1 MGRVILHVITSI
13 RPGGAENHLLALA
26 CAQARGGASVAV
38 AYLKDDPELADGFS
52 ACGVETIRLGLSRY
66 GDPLPALRLA
76 RLIARRSPDIVHAHM
91 PPAELYARLALL
103 LRLDRHTPLVISR
116 HNTERFFDGPCQAT
130 VARWVARRADRV
142 IAISQAVRDDTC
154 ARQLAPPDAIDVIPY
169 GIDPSPFRTRD
180 PATRARMRLDWGL
193 APEEFAVGAIARLTP
208 QKGLDVLLAA
218 VAIAARGSGRRLR
231 LAIAGEGPLR
241 HELAAQAR
249 NLGIEGA
256 ILWLGKRPP
265 VEVPALFAA
274 FDLFILPSR
283 YEGLGLV
290 LLEALAAEVP
300 IVASRVGPIPEILRD
315 GITGTLVPPG
325 DADALAKAIAAA
337 ATGQAVHDVAIAR
350 ADLETHFSVD
360 TMLASTKR
368 SYDAAV
374 AARA

>member
-1 MGRVILHVITSI
+1 
-13 RPGGAENHLLALA
+13 
-26 CAQARGGASVAV
+26 
-38 AYLKDDPELADGFS
+38 
-52 ACGVETIRLGLSRY
+52 
-66 GDPLPALRLA
+66 
-76 RLIARRSPDIVHAHM
+76 
-91 PPAELYARLALL
+91 
-103 LRLDRHTPLVISR
+103 
-116 HNTERFFDGPCQAT
+116 
-130 VARWVARRADRV
+130 
-142 IAISQAVRDDTC
+142 
-154 ARQLAPPDAIDVIPY
+154 VIPY

-180 PATRARMRLDWGL
+180 PSTRARMRLDWGL

-249 NLGIEGA
+249 NLGIEDA

-300 IVASRVGPIPEILRD
+300 IVASRVGPIPEIVRD